1 MGIRDVESL
10 FLSTDEYYEP
20 VLVKRSF
27 DVNYEYYEI
36 RGDKDKK
43 LSARQYLYLILSKLT
58 KLINKR

>member
-10 FLSTDEYYEP
+10 FLSTDEYY
-20 VLVKRSF
+20 

-43 LSARQYLYLILSKLT
+43 LSARQYLYLILSELT